1 MLDKLFS
8 LKGRVAVVT
17 GAARGNGEAIARA
30 FLDAGAV
37 VYFLDLLEA
46 ELSALRRR
54 LKSPRARFAVA
65 DVTDTAGMERM
76 LKGVFARSRRL
87 DILVNNAGITLPE
100 PGQTYG
106 PEKWARTQAVNLE
119 APFRVSQLA
128 FPFMRRTGGGVIINL
143 TSVASELGAENN
155 PAYAASKGGLKQ
167 LTKALAMDWAK
178 YNIRVNNLG
187 LGYFRTPMTRR
198 SYANPR
204 LRAQRTARM
213 MLDRWGE
220 GGDLAGPAVFL
231 ASDASRYMTGQ
242 DLYIDG
248 GLLAKGI

>member
-1 MLDKLFS
+1 MLDRLFS
-8 LKGRVAVVT
+8 LKGRAAVVT
-17 GAARGNGEAIARA
+17 GAARGNGETIARA
-30 FLDAGAV
+30 FLEAGAV
-37 VYFLDLLEA
+37 VYFLDILEA

-54 LKSPRARFAVA
+54 LRSTRARFAVA
-65 DVTDTAGMERM
+65 DVTDAAVMERV
-76 LKGVFARSRRL
+76 LKQAFAREKRL

-100 PGQTYG
+100 PAQSYG
-106 PEKWARTQAVNLE
+106 ADPWVRTQAVNLE

-143 TSVASELGAENN
+143 TSVCSELGASNN
-155 PAYAASKGGLKQ
+155 PAYVASKGGLKQ
-167 LTKALAMDWAK
+167 LTKALAQDWAK

-198 SYANPR
+198 SYSKPG
-204 LRAQRTARM
+204 LRAQRTARI
-213 MLDRWGE
+213 LLGRWGE
-220 GGDLAGPAVFL
+220 SGDLAGPAVFL

-248 GLLAKGI
+248 GLLSKGI

>member
-1 MLDKLFS
+1 MPDKLFS

-30 FLDAGAV
+30 FLGAGAV
-37 VYFLDLLEA
+37 VYFLDLLGA
-46 ELSALRRR
+46 ELSALRRG

-65 DVTDTAGMERM
+65 DVTDTTAMERV
-76 LKGVFARSRRL
+76 LKGVFARERRL
-87 DILVNNAGITLPE
+87 DILVNNAGVTLPE
-100 PGQTYG
+100 TAQTYG
-106 PEKWARTQAVNLE
+106 ADKWARTQAVNLE
-119 APFRVSQLA
+119 APFRISQIA
-128 FPFMRRTGGGVIINL
+128 FPFLRRTGGGVIINL
-143 TSVASELGAENN
+143 TSVYSELGGSNN
-155 PAYAASKGGLKQ
+155 PAYVASKGGLKQ
-167 LTKALAMDWAK
+167 LTKALAVDWAK

-198 SYANPR
+198 SYGNPR

-213 MLDRWGE
+213 MLNRWGE
-220 GGDLAGPAVFL
+220 NGDLAGPALFL

>member
-8 LKGRVAVVT
+8 LKGRVAIVT

-30 FLDAGAV
+30 FLHAGAV
-37 VYFLDLLEA
+37 VYFLDVLEA

-54 LKSPRARFAVA
+54 LKSPRARFAIA
-65 DVTDTAGMERM
+65 DVTDTVGMGRV
-76 LKGVFARSRRL
+76 LKEAFARERRL

-100 PGQTYG
+100 PAQTYG
-106 PEKWARTQAVNLE
+106 ANKWARTQAVNLE
-119 APFRVSQLA
+119 APFRISQLA

-143 TSVASELGAENN
+143 TSVASELGSENN
-155 PAYAASKGGLKQ
+155 PAYVASKGGLKQ
-167 LTKALAMDWAK
+167 LTKALALDWAK

-187 LGYFRTPMTRR
+187 LGYFRTSMTRR
-198 SYANPR
+198 SYSSPR
-204 LRAQRTARM
+204 LRAQRTART
-213 MLDRWGE
+213 MLARWGE

>member
-8 LKGRVAVVT
+8 LRAKVAIVT

-30 FLDAGAV
+30 FLEAGAV

-65 DVTDTAGMERM
+65 DVTDTVGMGHL
-76 LKGVFARSRRL
+76 LKKAFARERRL

-100 PGQTYG
+100 PAQTYSAD
-106 PEKWARTQAVNLE
+106 KWARTQAVNLE

-128 FPFMRRTGGGVIINL
+128 FPFMRKTGGGVIINL

-155 PAYAASKGGLKQ
+155 PAYVASKGGLKQ
-167 LTKALAMDWAK
+167 LTKALALDWAK

-187 LGYFRTPMTRR
+187 LGYFRTPMTQR
-198 SYANPR
+198 SYRDPD
-204 LRAQRTARM
+204 LRAQRSARM
-213 MLDRWGE
+213 MLARWGE
-220 GGDLAGPAVFL
+220 GGDLAGPALFL

>member
-1 MLDKLFS
+1 MPDKLFS
-8 LKGRVAVVT
+8 LRAKVAVVT

-30 FLDAGAV
+30 FLEAGAV
-37 VYFLDLLEA
+37 VYFLDLLEK
-46 ELSALRRR
+46 ELSVLRRKI
-54 LKSPRARFAVA
+54 KSPRARFAVA
-65 DVTDTAGMERM
+65 DVTDTAGMGRV
-76 LKGVFARSRRL
+76 LKEIFAREKRL

-100 PGQTYG
+100 PARTYSAD
-106 PEKWARTQAVNLE
+106 KWARTQAVNLE
-119 APFRVSQLA
+119 APFRISQLA
-128 FPFMRRTGGGVIINL
+128 FPFLRRSGGGVIINL
-143 TSVASELGAENN
+143 TSIHSELGGSDN

-167 LTKALAMDWAK
+167 LTKSLALDWAK

-187 LGYFRTPMTRR
+187 LGYFRTAMTRR

-204 LRAQRTARM
+204 LRALRSARM
-213 MLDRWGE
+213 MLGRWGE

-248 GLLAKGI
+248 GLLSKGI

>member
-8 LKGRVAVVT
+8 LKGRAAVVT
-17 GAARGNGEAIARA
+17 GASRGNGAAIARA
-30 FLDAGAV
+30 FLDAGAA
-37 VYFLDLLEA
+37 VYFLDVLDA
-46 ELSALRRR
+46 RLSALRRR
-54 LKSPRARFAVA
+54 IRSPRARFIAA
-65 DVTDTAGMERM
+65 DVTDTARM
-76 LKGVFARSRRL
+76 GRVLKEAFAREGRL

-100 PGQTYG
+100 PARTYDAD
-106 PEKWARTQAVNLE
+106 KWARTQTVNLE

-128 FPFMRRTGGGVIINL
+128 FPFLRRTGGGVIINL
-143 TSVASELGAENN
+143 TSISSELGTADN

-167 LTKALAMDWAK
+167 LTKALAQDWAK

-187 LGYFRTPMTRR
+187 LGYFRTDMTRR
-198 SYANPR
+198 SYADPK
-204 LRAQRTARM
+204 LRSQRTARM
-213 MLDRWGE
+213 MLNRWGE